1 MSLTDESELTEG
13 VRLKVTPAP
22 LLKRVIALTIDIGI
36 VSVAGYVLFLGFL
49 FFLAAGGFLVK
60 ESGASLEQAFLK
72 EGVLIAILI
81 ALLALA
87 ALSQV
92 YFIVNE
98 LKKGATPGK
107 RLMGLRVTC
116 PNGSPISRKQA
127 IYRDFVRWYIDIPLV
142 LPALISMLATK
153 NRQRVGDLLA
163 DTVVV
168 YSRSAEDRQ
177 KFLYLKRED
186 FILIQEHVH
195 PDPVPQN
202 LRQDYLEFAARA
214 LLWDYA
220 SISEDDKNKWISEAR
235 RHLKRTEELG
245 MNDETVLRFFAEL
258 CLQQER
264 EGQNV

>member
-1 MSLTDESELTEG
+1 MSSAEESEFTEG

-22 LLKRVIALTIDIGI
+22 LVKRLIALAIDIGVI
-36 VSVAGYVLFLGFL
+36 SVGGYILFLIFI
-49 FFLAAGGFLVK
+49 FLAAGSIPIFKAANSGDTKELFKTGAIIFL
-60 ESGASLEQAFLK
+60 
-72 EGVLIAILI
+72 LI

-87 ALSQV
+87 ILGQV

-98 LKKGATPGK
+98 SKKGATPGK

-116 PNGSPISRKQA
+116 LNGSPISRKQA

-168 YSRSAEDRQ
+168 YSRVAEERE

-186 FILIQEHVH
+186 FILIQEHVI
-195 PDPVPQN
+195 PDPVPEI
-202 LRQDYLEFAARA
+202 LRHDYLEFAAQA
-214 LLWDYA
+214 LLWDHA
-220 SISEDDKNKWISEAR
+220 LISDDEKQKWISRAR
-235 RHLKRTEELG
+235 QQLKRTEELG

-258 CLQQER
+258 CLQQEIKR
-264 EGQNV
+264 AT